1 MRIIILLTA
10 LSIFAFAD
18 YTTVLKLYSSQ
29 HYQKAINE
37 AKSSFNEYSNPKLHL
52 LWAKSAEALGHTGE
66 AMSAY
71 ERVVMLD
78 EADIESR
85 VALVKIYK
93 KSSRDDLAKEMSKEL
108 QNYQLTPAQRTSL
121 DLLKG
126 RSIDSFK
133 ARATLGVGYD
143 SNINVSATGSDL
155 DGYYQTTGISGE
167 KSTLFSRLNG
177 SLSYINELQE
187 KGGWYA
193 RGDARIYY
201 QNNSDAHL
209 YDMFVGSLEA
219 GVGYAG
225 EGYTLYVPIGYD
237 RVNYLDV
244 NLLSQ
249 VRVAPKINIT
259 LNRNYILNLNA
270 KYASRTYSKEI
281 YKGMGD
287 TSYGVGAGLYYLFD
301 KNYAYVMADY
311 SKYSSSQTIHNAYID
326 KNMLT
331 LSLGV
336 NYTLNSWLV
345 ARLDYR
351 YRKGSYDES
360 IAVNNPIVTTGR
372 ADDYN
377 QIELKLSHY
386 FADNYELFISD
397 RYAKNSSNYVPAE
410 YKKNILM
417 FGISANY

>member
-1 MRIIILLTA
+1 MKLIILLIT
-10 LSIFAFAD
+10 LSSLAFAS
-18 YTTVLKLYSSQ
+18 YENSEQFYKNGE
-29 HYQKAINE
+29 YQKAINE
-37 AKSSFNEYSNPKLHL
+37 AKSSFSEYSNPKLHL

-78 EADIESR
+78 ESDTESR

-108 QNYQLTPAQRTSL
+108 QNYQLTPAQRSSL
-121 DLLKG
+121 DLLQG
-126 RSIDSFK
+126 GSIDSFK
-133 ARATLGVGYD
+133 AKATLGVGYD

-187 KGGWYA
+187 KGGWYV

-201 QNNSDAHL
+201 QNNSDAHF

-219 GVGYAG
+219 GVGYA
-225 EGYTLYVPIGYD
+225 EDGYTLYMPIGYD

-244 NLLSQ
+244 DLLSQ
-249 VRVAPKINIT
+249 VRVAPKVNIT
-259 LNRNYILNLNA
+259 LNKNYILNINA
-270 KYASRTYSKEI
+270 KYASRSYSKEV

-287 TSYGVGAGLYYLFD
+287 TSYGVGAGFYYLFD
-301 KNYAYVMADY
+301 KNYAYMTANY
-311 SKYSSSQTIHNAYID
+311 ASYSSSQTIHNAYID

-336 NYTLNSWLV
+336 NYTLSSWLV

-351 YRKGSYDES
+351 YRKGSYDET
-360 IAVNNPIVTTGR
+360 IAINNPTETTDR

>member
-1 MRIIILLTA
+1 MRIIIILTA

-18 YTTVLKLYSSQ
+18 YATVLKFYNTQ
-29 HYQKAINE
+29 QYQKAIDE
-37 AKSSFNEYSNPKLHL
+37 AKTSFDAYSSPKLHL

-71 ERVVMLD
+71 ERVAMLD
-78 EADIESR
+78 EADTESR

-93 KSSRDDLAKEMSKEL
+93 KSSRDDLAKKMSKEL
-108 QNYQLTPAQRTSL
+108 QNYQLTPAQRSSL

-126 RSIDSFK
+126 ESIDSFK
-133 ARATLGVGYD
+133 AKATLGLGYD

-187 KGGWYA
+187 RGGWYV
-193 RGDARIYY
+193 RGDARLYY
-201 QNNSDAHL
+201 QNNSDAHY
-209 YDMFVGSLEA
+209 YDMLVGSLEA
-219 GVGYAG
+219 GLGYAG
-225 EGYTLYVPIGYD
+225 EGYTLYMPIGYD

-244 NLLSQ
+244 DLLSQ
-249 VRVAPKINIT
+249 IRVAPRVNIT
-259 LNRNYILNLNA
+259 LNQNYILNLNA
-270 KYASRTYSKEI
+270 RYSTRGYSKDI

-287 TSYGVGAGLYYLFD
+287 TSSGVGAGLYYLFD
-301 KNYAYVMADY
+301 KNYLYVTVNYADY
-311 SKYSSSQTIHNAYID
+311 SSSETIHNAYID
-326 KNMLT
+326 KSMLT
-331 LSLGV
+331 LSFGV

-351 YRKGSYDES
+351 YRKGSYDET
-360 IAVNNPIVTTGR
+360 IAVNDPTETTDR

-386 FADNYELFISD
+386 FADNYELFVSD